1 MAQLIQVHTAPWP
14 HYPKRNVF
22 SDRRNSLYDKSAS
35 FRCDGRLFHSPGP
48 AAANTLSLKVLC
60 VRVTTHVRLAVERSR
75 RSRTSATRRQS
86 SARYNGAMPDSDW
99 CMSVATLKTMR
110 WRTGSQCSWRSTGDI
125 WSERRVPV
133 TRRAAAF
140 WTDCSRFISPSEIP
154 KNSELQ

>member
-35 FRCDGRLFHSPGP
+35 FRCDEDCSIVRGRQLR
-48 AAANTLSLKVLC
+48 TLCRRRCC
-60 VRVTTHVRLAVERSR
+60 VSVSRRMFSR

-99 CMSVATLKTMR
+99 CMSIATLKTR
-110 WRTGSQCSWRSTGDI
+110 NVISI
-125 WSERRVPV
+125 I
-133 TRRAAAF
+133 
-140 WTDCSRFISPSEIP
+140 TDYFQATTCQFRMMQKS
-154 KNSELQ
+154 